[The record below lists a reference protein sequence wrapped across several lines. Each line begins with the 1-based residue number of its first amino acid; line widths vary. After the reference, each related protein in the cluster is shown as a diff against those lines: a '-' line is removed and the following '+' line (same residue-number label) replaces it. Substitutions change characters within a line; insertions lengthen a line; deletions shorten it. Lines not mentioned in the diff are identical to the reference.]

1 MEEDAF
7 RCGVGATCRCLTL
20 LIHLEGEGD
29 DGEATGED
37 LAFTASTSGFN
48 LIVAS
53 SLAPEDIVGGRR
65 RDGEDAAF
73 SSPKWRF
80 SRSRIFDTEDDDGE
94 LLFR

>member
-1 MEEDAF
+1 MELESDEDDKTENGVNGGGGVEEDAF
-7 RCGVGATCRCLTL
+7 RCGVGAMCRCLTL

-73 SSPKWRF
+73 SSPK
-80 SRSRIFDTEDDDGE
+80 
-94 LLFR
+94 